1 MNMIKKISNPVSE
14 QGVLTS
20 LTIESRKHISEELF
34 LKLRDAILNGDLP
47 EGYVFPNENELCQQL
62 HIGRGS
68 LREAYSCLETLHLIT
83 RTKIGTYVNSTSE
96 IQNSMNFLAIAKR
109 TDARNLKEY
118 RQIVEIGTAQLA
130 AKKATPEHIQRL
142 EELLA
147 AMNAAGDDPT
157 KLSQL
162 DFEFHSSLVRITDN
176 ELLFITFNT
185 IRSIYEGYTEQVF
198 AQGYFQQSLVD
209 HRAIVAALREKNA
222 EKAGAMMAMHLEN
235 VERVR
240 SIKHIND

>member
-1 MNMIKKISNPVSE
+1 M
-14 QGVLTS
+14 
-20 LTIESRKHISEELF
+20 
-34 LKLRDAILNGDLP
+34 
-47 EGYVFPNENELCQQL
+47 
-62 HIGRGS
+62 
-68 LREAYSCLETLHLIT
+68 
-83 RTKIGTYVNSTSE
+83 
-96 IQNSMNFLAIAKR
+96 
-109 TDARNLKEY
+109 
-118 RQIVEIGTAQLA
+118 
-130 AKKATPEHIQRL
+130 
-142 EELLA
+142 A

-198 AQGYFQQSLVD
+198 AQGYFQQSLVE

-222 EKAGAMMAMHLEN
+222 EKAGEMMAMHLEN

>member
-1 MNMIKKISNPVSE
+1 MIKRYRNPVSE
-14 QGVLTS
+14 QNIS
-20 LTIESRKHISEELF
+20 LCIMTIESRKHISEELF

-47 EGYVFPNENELCQQL
+47 EGYVFPNENELWPA
-62 HIGRGS
+62 GTYRTRKS
-68 LREAYSCLETLHLIT
+68 TEAYSSWKLPHLIT
-83 RTKIGTYVNSTSE
+83 TQDRDLCQQHQRNSKQHEFPCNCQAYRCTKSE
-96 IQNSMNFLAIAKR
+96 GVPSNRRDRHGAVSC
-109 TDARNLKEY
+109 
-118 RQIVEIGTAQLA
+118 
-130 AKKATPEHIQRL
+130 KKSDPGHIQRL

-185 IRSIYEGYTEQVF
+185 IRSIYEGYTEQFF

-209 HRAIVAALREKNA
+209 HRKTGTALHEKTQRKQVQWTGHA
-222 EKAGAMMAMHLEN
+222 PGKCGASH
-235 VERVR
+235 
-240 SIKHIND
+240 D